1 MKELFLKKNIA
12 PDWLRIQASQELTIL
27 SFHLWYAYS
36 PTRAT
41 KDHMQYTMIWY
52 THRCS
57 QCSLFLSSLV
67 RLLVACMRIELIVFV
82 LLARRSNQLS
92 HQATKISLY
101 ICKKKQIFRF
111 LKVFTPTCYTI
122 FLVESKL
129 KWSNKTNVLSERF

>member
-1 MKELFLKKNIA
+1 MNIF

-67 RLLVACMRIELIVFV
+67 RQFVACMRIELIVFV
-82 LLARRSNQLS
+82 LLARRSNQQS
-92 HQATKISLY
+92 KQVTFIIAKISLLKY
-101 ICKKKQIFRF
+101 VNKNSFWYFWYLLVLVIPFSSFRV
-111 LKVFTPTCYTI
+111 K
-122 FLVESKL
+122 
-129 KWSNKTNVLSERF
+129 KTNKKTNEEMK

>member
-1 MKELFLKKNIA
+1 MKELFKKKNIA

-27 SFHLWYAYS
+27 SFHVWYAYS

-41 KDHMQYTMIWY
+41 KDHMQYTMIWS

-92 HQATKISLY
+92 HQAMLVTTKISLY
-101 ICKKKQIFRF
+101 ICKKKTDFSIS
-111 LKVFTPTCYTI
+111 
-122 FLVESKL
+122 ESLYSYLIYYFPRWK
-129 KWSNKTNVLSERF
+129 

>member
-1 MKELFLKKNIA
+1 MNIF

-52 THRCS
+52 THRWS
-57 QCSLFLSSLV
+57 QCSLFYSSLV
-67 RLLVACMRIELIVFV
+67 RQLVACMRLELIVFV

-92 HQATKISLY
+92 KQATLKVAKISLY
-101 ICKKKQIFRF
+101 K
-111 LKVFTPTCYTI
+111 
-122 FLVESKL
+122 
-129 KWSNKTNVLSERF
+129 

>member
-1 MKELFLKKNIA
+1 MNIF

-52 THRCS
+52 TYRCS

-67 RLLVACMRIELIVFV
+67 RQFVACMRIELIVFV
-82 LLARRSNQLS
+82 LLARRSNQQS
-92 HQATKISLY
+92 KQVTFIIAKISLLKY
-101 ICKKKQIFRF
+101 VNKNSFWYFWYLLVLVIPFSSFRV
-111 LKVFTPTCYTI
+111 K
-122 FLVESKL
+122 
-129 KWSNKTNVLSERF
+129 KTNKKTNEEMK

>member
-1 MKELFLKKNIA
+1 MNIF

-52 THRCS
+52 RPTHRCS

-67 RLLVACMRIELIVFV
+67 RQFVACMRIELIVFV
-82 LLARRSNQLS
+82 LLARRSNQQS
-92 HQATKISLY
+92 KQVTFIIAKISLLKY
-101 ICKKKQIFRF
+101 VNKNSFWYFWYLLVLVIPFSSFRV
-111 LKVFTPTCYTI
+111 K
-122 FLVESKL
+122 
-129 KWSNKTNVLSERF
+129 KTNKKTNEEMK

>member
-1 MKELFLKKNIA
+1 MKELFFKKNIA

-92 HQATKISLY
+92 HQAMLVTTKISLY
-101 ICKKKQIFRF
+101 ICKKNRF
-111 LKVFTPTCYTI
+111 FDFWKSLLLLVILFSLLKV
-122 FLVESKL
+122 
-129 KWSNKTNVLSERF
+129 N

>member
-1 MKELFLKKNIA
+1 MNIF
-12 PDWLRIQASQELTIL
+12 PEWLRIQASQELTIL

-67 RLLVACMRIELIVFV
+67 RQFVACMRIELIVFV
-82 LLARRSNQLS
+82 LLARRSNQQS
-92 HQATKISLY
+92 KQATSITAKISLY
-101 ICKKKQIFRF
+101 KCK
-111 LKVFTPTCYTI
+111 
-122 FLVESKL
+122 
-129 KWSNKTNVLSERF
+129 